1 MPQMSLDERG
11 NPNPHMSSSSNK
23 RKTHSNAAEQNFDA
37 SCSVRGKPDMAVLVK
52 RAYHNQIDLE
62 KPATSDDVSEIVA
75 SSGFGNLA
83 NRIIGRSQQSSC
95 CVSTDNVSL
104 AETGLLC
111 REPNSFRVSPGEF
124 LRISP
129 SVVTSSTTYS
139 ANMCL
144 GATLLVQV
152 V

>member
-1 MPQMSLDERG
+1 MRQMSLDERG
-11 NPNPHMSSSSNK
+11 NPNPHLSSISNK

-37 SCSVRGKPDMAVLVK
+37 SCSVQSKSDMAVLVK
-52 RAYHNQIDLE
+52 RAYHSQIDLE
-62 KPATSDDVSEIVA
+62 KPATSDDVSESVA
-75 SSGFGNLA
+75 YSGFGNLA
-83 NRIIGRSQQSSC
+83 NRSIVRSQQSSC
-95 CVSTDNVSL
+95 CLSMDNISL

-124 LRISP
+124 LCISP
-129 SVVTSSTTYS
+129 SVATSSAIYS

-144 GATLLVQV
+144 GATLLIQV